1 MRILQNNFLNFQLTY
16 TISPPNPQEQM
27 DYIAVSKM
35 VLKKLNDEL
44 PNYLTYHCVA
54 HTTDVIDAAI
64 EISNTEGIQGDDLTL
79 LKTAALFHD
88 TGYIFGAKDHEKK
101 SCELA
106 DKYLPE
112 YGYSKDQINK
122 IKEIIMATRIPQT
135 PKDHLGEILA
145 DADLDYLGRDDY
157 FTINKKLFQE
167 LYSTGQVLNEKEW
180 NKMQQEFFERHSYFT
195 NTSKVKRNNSKMNNL
210 QSIHAS
216 TL

>member
-1 MRILQNNFLNFQLTY
+1 
-16 TISPPNPQEQM
+16 
-27 DYIAVSKM
+27 
-35 VLKKLNDEL
+35 
-44 PNYLTYHCVA
+44 
-54 HTTDVIDAAI
+54 
-64 EISNTEGIQGDDLTL
+64 
-79 LKTAALFHD
+79 
-88 TGYIFGAKDHEKK
+88 
-101 SCELA
+101 
-106 DKYLPE
+106 
-112 YGYSKDQINK
+112 
-122 IKEIIMATRIPQT
+122 MATRIPQT